1 MTDLKPN
8 RHLAAAA
15 SAQRA
20 EWICSLICRA
30 ALVAAATSAAAW
42 AHAQPTPQAVST
54 RGELLYANHCVEC
67 HTTEMHWR
75 ANRRAVD
82 WDTLRFQVRRWQGVN
97 SLGWT
102 EADVNDV
109 ARYLNDTIY
118 QFPRQV
124 SGAGHGPGAVTAA
137 VPLDA
142 RR

>member
-1 MTDLKPN
+1 MPDLKPN
-8 RHLAAAA
+8 LHLAAAA

-30 ALVAAATSAAAW
+30 ALVAAATSAVAW

-54 RGELLYANHCVEC
+54 RGELLYANHCIEC

-75 ANRRAVD
+75 VNRRAVD
-82 WDTLRFQVRRWQGVN
+82 WDTLRFQVRRWQGLN

-102 EADVNDV
+102 ETDVNDV

-124 SGAGHGPGAVTAA
+124 SGAGHRPGAVTAA